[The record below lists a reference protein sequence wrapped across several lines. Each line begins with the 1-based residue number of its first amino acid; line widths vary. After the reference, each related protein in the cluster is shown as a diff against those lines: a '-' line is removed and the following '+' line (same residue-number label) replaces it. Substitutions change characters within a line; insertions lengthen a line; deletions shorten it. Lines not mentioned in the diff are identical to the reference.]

1 MDSTNT
7 SYNLPLENKPNNSG
21 KKAKLAAATIIL
33 AGILLFIGY
42 RVYASPQKVWQRF
55 VLGVQSGEVSKQTF
69 NFSYQDLGKL
79 PEASEGNFFSQ
90 FKNIKFSLK
99 GDSYSNTKDLNNPKL
114 NSTISYSFGSGN
126 TTFNSELRVVMSGKE
141 IYLNFGDNP
150 FFSNIFSYLS
160 PEQKVEWIKLD
171 LKAAQDAISAQ
182 TGQQNTLDYLNNSKV
197 YSNIFSKYGSKVLK
211 MEDYLGNEEVRGV
224 KTLHFKSNLDKEQAK
239 LLAKELANT
248 VIKSTQTV
256 ENQNTETMAKNLEMA
271 EKVVNI
277 LIDKWEI
284 KNLEV
289 WLGAI
294 DSKLYKIKLESN
306 APSIISLVTIGVTGS
321 SLMSDLE
328 DEKETELMVLES
340 LKQLKFEGVL
350 NYENEIYDL
359 GKEVEVKV
367 PENSLDVLKKL
378 QEQQQTMSGDWDL
391 ETAQ

>member
-1 MDSTNT
+1 
-7 SYNLPLENKPNNSG
+7 
-21 KKAKLAAATIIL
+21 
-33 AGILLFIGY
+33 
-42 RVYASPQKVWQRF
+42 
-55 VLGVQSGEVSKQTF
+55 
-69 NFSYQDLGKL
+69 
-79 PEASEGNFFSQ
+79 
-90 FKNIKFSLK
+90 
-99 GDSYSNTKDLNNPKL
+99 
-114 NSTISYSFGSGN
+114 
-126 TTFNSELRVVMSGKE
+126 
-141 IYLNFGDNP
+141 
-150 FFSNIFSYLS
+150 
-160 PEQKVEWIKLD
+160 
-171 LKAAQDAISAQ
+171 
-182 TGQQNTLDYLNNSKV
+182 
-197 YSNIFSKYGSKVLK
+197 